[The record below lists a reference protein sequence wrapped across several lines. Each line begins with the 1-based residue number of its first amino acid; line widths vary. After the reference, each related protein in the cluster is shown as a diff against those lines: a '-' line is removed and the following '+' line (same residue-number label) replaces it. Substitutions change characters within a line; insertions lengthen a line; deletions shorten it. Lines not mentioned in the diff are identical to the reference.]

1 MLCREKSSAT
11 CKPLMSGFIKWIGLL
26 GKWPSEGLSDGSSEG
41 LSDGSSKVS
50 DGPLKSSGLGLGI
63 VGWDLQMDLRLVVP
77 ICVRRYTTISLV
89 RIIVRHPFLV
99 SLVYL
104 YIVYVSEMARM
115 CEHMEVWS
123 L

>member
-1 MLCREKSSAT
+1 
-11 CKPLMSGFIKWIGLL
+11 MSGFIKWIDLL
-26 GKWPSEGLSDGSSEG
+26 GKWPSED

-50 DGPLKSSGLGLGI
+50 DGPLESSGLGLGI

-104 YIVYVSEMARM
+104 YIVYVSEVARM